1 MIRATLL
8 LIAATLFFSQYAI
21 AESHN
26 VKTLGGQDLVKAEMC
41 VACHSNAEVIL
52 KNTGADSIAEKMKS
66 IRAGDTKHPP
76 GLENLSD
83 DQITE
88 IAKRLDRYE

>member
-1 MIRATLL
+1 MMRATLL

-26 VKTLGGQDLVKAEMC
+26 VKTQGGQDLLKAEMC
-41 VACHSNAEVIL
+41 IACHSNDEVIL

-66 IRAGDTKHPP
+66 IRAGDVKHPP

-83 DQITE
+83 DQIAE
-88 IAKRLDRYE
+88 IAKLLDREE

>member
-26 VKTLGGQDLVKAEMC
+26 VKAQAGQDLLKAEMC
-41 VACHSNAEVIL
+41 IACHSNDDVIL

-66 IRAGDTKHPP
+66 IRAGDTRHPP

-88 IAKRLDRYE
+88 IAEWLDREE

>member
-1 MIRATLL
+1 MRATLL
-8 LIAATLFFSQYAI
+8 LAAATLFFSQYAI

-26 VKTLGGQDLVKAEMC
+26 VKSQDGQDLLNAEMC
-41 VACHSNAEVIL
+41 IACHSNDDVIL

-76 GLENLSD
+76 GLEGLSD
-83 DQITE
+83 DQIAE
-88 IAKRLDRYE
+88 IAKLLDRTG